1 MLDLIGNTNAN
12 IFPKPLPDSMLARL
26 LLAFLAT
33 AGLFYVNI
41 MPALVD
47 GLVEGLGFTNKEAGL
62 VGSSNVYG
70 AAVGALLIVFLI
82 SLINWRTAAWV
93 FLSGLII
100 IDAASIFIDDAQ
112 LLTSLRFLHG
122 LIGGMLVGTGFAV
135 IARTHK
141 PDRTFGMLLGVQYGL
156 GGLGIMVL
164 PPLVPDFGTPILFL
178 TLIGFSI
185 VTALMLPFIPDYPI
199 DIKSADRSE
208 HQAPAIKLRPLS
220 LTLLALFLFQAANMA
235 VFAYII
241 VLGKS
246 FGLDPAFIMPVLGA
260 ASWVGVLGALLV
272 VVFSTRFGRFFPVLI
287 GMAVTLV
294 ATWLLHYSGSPLA
307 FIIANCA
314 VGITWAFII
323 AYLLGMSAEF
333 DKAGRMAALGGFAS
347 KMGLASGP
355 FVAALIVGDNNFAL
369 LVNVAF
375 VFMAISMIAAIIPAR
390 FLDREAN

>member
-1 MLDLIGNTNAN
+1 MSDLIDSTNAN
-12 IFPKPLPDSMLARL
+12 IFSKASPDSMLARL

-82 SLINWRTAAWV
+82 SRINWRTAAWV

-100 IDAASIFIDDAQ
+100 IDAASIFIADAQ

-156 GGLGIMVL
+156 GGLGIMVI

-199 DIKSADRSE
+199 DTKSANRSE
-208 HQAPAIKLRPLS
+208 HQAPAIKLQPLS

-355 FVAALIVGDNNFAL
+355 FVAALIVGDNNYAL
-369 LVNVAF
+369 LVNVAL

-390 FLDREAN
+390 FLDRKAN

>member
-1 MLDLIGNTNAN
+1 MTEKINNNNSVA
-12 IFPKPLPDSMLARL
+12 FPKAAPDSMLARL

-47 GLVEGLGFTNKEAGL
+47 GLVEGLNFTNKEAGL

-82 SLINWRTAAWV
+82 SRINWRTAAWI

-100 IDAASIFIDDAQ
+100 IDIASIFIGDAQ
-112 LLTSLRFLHG
+112 LLTALRFFHG
-122 LIGGMLVGTGFAV
+122 FIGGMLVGTGFAV
-135 IARTHK
+135 IARTNQ

-156 GGLGIMVL
+156 GGLGIMVI
-164 PPLVPDFGTPILFL
+164 PPLVPEYGTPILFI
-178 TLIGFSI
+178 TLIGFSA
-185 VTALMLPFIPDYPI
+185 VTALMLPFIDDYPI
-199 DIKSADRSE
+199 DTTTTNSVE
-208 HQAPAIKLRPLS
+208 HQTSAIKLQPLG

-241 VLGKS
+241 GLGKS

-272 VVFSTRFGRFFPVLI
+272 VVFSTRYGRFFPVLT
-287 GMAVTLV
+287 GMMLTLA
-294 ATWLLHYSGSPLA
+294 ATWLLHFSGSQLA

-355 FVAALIVGDNNFAL
+355 FVAALIVGENNYAL
-369 LVNVAF
+369 LINVAL

-390 FLDREAN
+390 FLDREAK

>member
-1 MLDLIGNTNAN
+1 MPDLIDNTNAN
-12 IFPKPLPDSMLARL
+12 IFPKASPDSMLARL
-26 LLAFLAT
+26 LLAFLST

-82 SLINWRTAAWV
+82 SRINWRTAAWI

-100 IDAASIFIDDAQ
+100 IDAASTFIDDAQ

-156 GGLGIMVL
+156 GGLGIMVI

-178 TLIGFSI
+178 TLIGFSV

-199 DIKSADRSE
+199 DTKSADRSE
-208 HQAPAIKLRPLS
+208 HQAPAIKLQPLS

-272 VVFSTRFGRFFPVLI
+272 VIFSTRFGRLFPILV
-287 GMAVTLV
+287 GMTVTLM

-355 FVAALIVGDNNFAL
+355 FVAALIVGDDNYAL
-369 LVNVAF
+369 LVNVAL

-390 FLDREAN
+390 FLDRVAN

>member
-1 MLDLIGNTNAN
+1 MTEQINNN
-12 IFPKPLPDSMLARL
+12 NSVFFPKAAPDSMLARL

-47 GLVEGLGFTNKEAGL
+47 GLVEGLNFTNKEAGL

-82 SLINWRTAAWV
+82 SRINWRTAAWI

-100 IDAASIFIDDAQ
+100 IDITSIFIDDAQ
-112 LLTSLRFLHG
+112 LLTALRFFHG
-122 LIGGMLVGTGFAV
+122 FIGGMLVGTGFAV
-135 IARTHK
+135 IARTNQ

-156 GGLGIMVL
+156 GGLGIMVI
-164 PPLVPDFGTPILFL
+164 PPLVPEYGTPILFI
-178 TLIGFSI
+178 TLIGFSA
-185 VTALMLPFIPDYPI
+185 VTALMLPFIDDYPI
-199 DIKSADRSE
+199 DTTTTNSVE
-208 HQAPAIKLRPLS
+208 HQTSAIKLQPLG

-241 VLGKS
+241 GLGKS

-272 VVFSTRFGRFFPVLI
+272 VVFSTRYGRFFPVLT
-287 GMAVTLV
+287 GMMLTLA
-294 ATWLLHYSGSPLA
+294 ATWLLHFSGSQLA

-355 FVAALIVGDNNFAL
+355 FVAALIVGENNYAL
-369 LVNVAF
+369 LINVAL

-390 FLDREAN
+390 FLDREAK

>member
-1 MLDLIGNTNAN
+1 MPDLIDNTNAN
-12 IFPKPLPDSMLARL
+12 IFPKASPDSMLARL

-82 SLINWRTAAWV
+82 SRINWRTAAWI

-100 IDAASIFIDDAQ
+100 IDAASTFIDDAQ

-156 GGLGIMVL
+156 GGLGIMVI
-164 PPLVPDFGTPILFL
+164 PPLVPDFGTPILFF
-178 TLIGFSI
+178 TLIGFSV

-199 DIKSADRSE
+199 DTKSADRSE
-208 HQAPAIKLRPLS
+208 HQAPAIKLQPLS

-272 VVFSTRFGRFFPVLI
+272 VIFSTRFGRIFPILV
-287 GMAVTLV
+287 GMTVTLM

-355 FVAALIVGDNNFAL
+355 FVAALIVGDDNYAL
-369 LVNVAF
+369 LVNVAL

-390 FLDREAN
+390 FLDRVAN

>member
-1 MLDLIGNTNAN
+1 MSDPISNSTKAA
-12 IFPKPLPDSMLARL
+12 FPKAAPDSMLARL

-82 SLINWRTAAWV
+82 SRINWRTAAWV

-100 IDAASIFIDDAQ
+100 IDSVSIFIGDAQ
-112 LLTSLRFLHG
+112 LLTALRFLHG

-135 IARTHK
+135 IARTHE

-156 GGLGIMVL
+156 GGLGIMVI
-164 PPLVPDFGTPILFL
+164 PPLVPDFGTPILFI
-178 TLIGFSI
+178 TLIGFSVI
-185 VTALMLPFIPDYPI
+185 TALMLPFIADYPI
-199 DIKSADRSE
+199 DTKSAGRSE
-208 HQAPAIKLRPLS
+208 HQAPAIKLQPLS
-220 LTLLALFLFQAANMA
+220 FTLLALFLFQAANMA

-241 VLGKS
+241 GLGKS
-246 FGLDPAFIMPVLGA
+246 FGLDPAFITPVLGA

-272 VVFSTRFGRFFPVLI
+272 VVFSTRYGRFFPVLT

-355 FVAALIVGDNNFAL
+355 FVAALIVGENNYAL
-369 LVNVAF
+369 LINVAL

-390 FLDREAN
+390 FLDREAS

>member
-1 MLDLIGNTNAN
+1 MPDLIDNTNAN
-12 IFPKPLPDSMLARL
+12 IFPKASPDSMLARL

-156 GGLGIMVL
+156 GGLGIMVI

-178 TLIGFSI
+178 TLIGFSV

-199 DIKSADRSE
+199 DTKSADRSE
-208 HQAPAIKLRPLS
+208 HQAPAIKLQPLS

-272 VVFSTRFGRFFPVLI
+272 VIFSTRFGRLFPILV
-287 GMAVTLV
+287 GMTVT
-294 ATWLLHYSGSPLA
+294 
-307 FIIANCA
+307 
-314 VGITWAFII
+314 
-323 AYLLGMSAEF
+323 
-333 DKAGRMAALGGFAS
+333 
-347 KMGLASGP
+347 
-355 FVAALIVGDNNFAL
+355 
-369 LVNVAF
+369 
-375 VFMAISMIAAIIPAR
+375 
-390 FLDREAN
+390 

>member
-1 MLDLIGNTNAN
+1 MTEQINNNNSVA
-12 IFPKPLPDSMLARL
+12 FPKAAPDSMLARL

-47 GLVEGLGFTNKEAGL
+47 GLVEGLNFTNKEAGL

-82 SLINWRTAAWV
+82 SRINWRTAAWI

-100 IDAASIFIDDAQ
+100 IDIASIFIGDAQ
-112 LLTSLRFLHG
+112 LLTALRFFHG
-122 LIGGMLVGTGFAV
+122 FIGGMLVGTGFAV
-135 IARTHK
+135 IARTNQ

-156 GGLGIMVL
+156 GGLGIMVI
-164 PPLVPDFGTPILFL
+164 PPLVPEYGTPILFI
-178 TLIGFSI
+178 TLIGFSA
-185 VTALMLPFIPDYPI
+185 VTALMLPFIDDYPI
-199 DIKSADRSE
+199 DTTTTNSVE
-208 HQAPAIKLRPLS
+208 HQTSAIKLQPLG

-241 VLGKS
+241 GLGKS

-272 VVFSTRFGRFFPVLI
+272 VVFSTRYGRFFPVLT
-287 GMAVTLV
+287 GMMLTLA
-294 ATWLLHYSGSPLA
+294 ATWLLHFSGSQLA

-355 FVAALIVGDNNFAL
+355 FVAALIVGENNYAL
-369 LVNVAF
+369 LINVAL

-390 FLDREAN
+390 FLDREAK

>member
-1 MLDLIGNTNAN
+1 MTEQINNKNSVA
-12 IFPKPLPDSMLARL
+12 FPKAAPDSMLARL

-47 GLVEGLGFTNKEAGL
+47 GLVEGLNFTNKEAGL

-82 SLINWRTAAWV
+82 SRINWRTAAWI

-100 IDAASIFIDDAQ
+100 IDIASIFIGDAQ
-112 LLTSLRFLHG
+112 LLTALRFFHG
-122 LIGGMLVGTGFAV
+122 FIGGMLVGTGFAV
-135 IARTHK
+135 IARTNQ

-156 GGLGIMVL
+156 GGLGIMVI
-164 PPLVPDFGTPILFL
+164 PPLVPEYGTPILFI
-178 TLIGFSI
+178 TLIGFSA
-185 VTALMLPFIPDYPI
+185 VTALMLPFIDDYPI
-199 DIKSADRSE
+199 DTTTTNSVE
-208 HQAPAIKLRPLS
+208 HQTSAIKLQPLG

-241 VLGKS
+241 GLGKS

-272 VVFSTRFGRFFPVLI
+272 VVFSTRYGRFFPVLT
-287 GMAVTLV
+287 GMMLTLA
-294 ATWLLHYSGSPLA
+294 ATWLLHFSGSQLA

-355 FVAALIVGDNNFAL
+355 FVAALIVGENNYAL
-369 LVNVAF
+369 LINVAL

-390 FLDREAN
+390 FLDREAK

>member
-1 MLDLIGNTNAN
+1 MAEQINNNNSVA
-12 IFPKPLPDSMLARL
+12 FPKAAPDSMLARL

-70 AAVGALLIVFLI
+70 AAVGAFLIVFLI
-82 SLINWRTAAWV
+82 SRINWRTAAWI
-93 FLSGLII
+93 FLSGLIT
-100 IDAASIFIDDAQ
+100 IDIVSIFIGDAQ
-112 LLTSLRFLHG
+112 LLTALRFFHG
-122 LIGGMLVGTGFAV
+122 FIGGMLVGTGFAV
-135 IARTHK
+135 IARTNE

-156 GGLGIMVL
+156 GGLGIMVI
-164 PPLVPDFGTPILFL
+164 PPLVPEYGTPILFI
-178 TLIGFSI
+178 TLIGFSA
-185 VTALMLPFIPDYPI
+185 VTALMLPFIDDYPI
-199 DIKSADRSE
+199 DTTTTNSVE
-208 HQAPAIKLRPLS
+208 HQTSAIKLQPLG

-241 VLGKS
+241 GLGKS
-246 FGLDPAFIMPVLGA
+246 FGLDPAFITPVLGA

-272 VVFSTRFGRFFPVLI
+272 VVLSTRYGRFSPVLT
-287 GMAVTLV
+287 GMMFTLA
-294 ATWLLHYSGSPLA
+294 ATWLLHFSGSQQA
-307 FIIANCA
+307 IIANCA

-355 FVAALIVGDNNFAL
+355 FVAALIVGENNYSL
-369 LVNVAF
+369 LINVAL

-390 FLDREAN
+390 FLDREAK

>member
-82 SLINWRTAAWV
+82 SRINWRTAAWV

-199 DIKSADRSE
+199 DTKSADRSE
-208 HQAPAIKLRPLS
+208 HQAPAIKLKQLS

>member
-1 MLDLIGNTNAN
+1 MTEQINKNNSVA
-12 IFPKPLPDSMLARL
+12 FPKAAPDSMLARL

-47 GLVEGLGFTNKEAGL
+47 GLVEGLNFTNKEAGL

-82 SLINWRTAAWV
+82 SRINWRTAAWI

-100 IDAASIFIDDAQ
+100 IDIASIFIGDAQ
-112 LLTSLRFLHG
+112 LLTALRFFHG
-122 LIGGMLVGTGFAV
+122 FIGGMLVGTGFAV
-135 IARTHK
+135 IARTNQ

-156 GGLGIMVL
+156 GGLGIMVI
-164 PPLVPDFGTPILFL
+164 PPLVPEYGTPILFI
-178 TLIGFSI
+178 TLIGFSA
-185 VTALMLPFIPDYPI
+185 VTALMLPFIDDYPI
-199 DIKSADRSE
+199 DTTTTNSVE
-208 HQAPAIKLRPLS
+208 HQTSAIKLQPLG

-241 VLGKS
+241 GLGKS

-272 VVFSTRFGRFFPVLI
+272 VVFSTRYGRFFPVLT
-287 GMAVTLV
+287 GMMLTLA
-294 ATWLLHYSGSPLA
+294 ATWLLHFSGSQLA

-355 FVAALIVGDNNFAL
+355 FVAALIVGENNYAL
-369 LVNVAF
+369 LINVAL

-390 FLDREAN
+390 FLDREAK